1 MKRNLRGR
9 VRVRGGRGGRGGQR
23 RQRTV
28 ISDEIRATV
37 IDHVLVHGMSMR
49 EAGQRVQPNISRFT
63 VSTIIRRFR
72 EENR

>member
-1 MKRNLRGR
+1 MDRNLRGG
-9 VRVRGGRGGRGGQR
+9 VRVRGGRGGRGGQL

-49 EAGQRVQPNISRFT
+49 EAKGTTKHQ
-63 VSTIIRRFR
+63 
-72 EENR
+72 